1 MIDNNKCVLNS
12 KSAYLN
18 DFWRIM
24 WHWRL
29 DRIHSFY
36 TNIYINNNYVIYTVY
51 YFTVDFPYKNVD
63 KSPCAYRQI
72 SKLLYL
78 ISFIS
83 KLLIISKSPVH
94 SYSAE
99 PVWNV
104 ALCWSL
110 SHQLAVCLSD
120 LISFSSDRSSH
131 SPLVSCW
138 ALSCVSVLSLS
149 ACVCWSLVRQRPC
162 VCVCPGWKPPGSWSP
177 AVARQHLYPGRWAV
191 CGQALMAGL
200 QTTAGTPAWLQR
212 EIKCFRQ
219 RKTDRQKRR
228 SAEELQIRAAHVRLS

>member
-1 MIDNNKCVLNS
+1 MIDNNKCLLNS
-12 KSAYLN
+12 KSAYQN

-36 TNIYINNNYVIYTVY
+36 TNNNYVIYTVY
-51 YFTVDFPYKNVD
+51 YFRVDFPQKKFD

-110 SHQLAVCLSD
+110 SHQLAVCLIWSPS
-120 LISFSSDRSSH
+120 LLCRLTHLWFHAELCPVWVCSLCLRVCAGLRYTSVRVSVCVRAESRLVAGLRRWLVSTFTQEGGPFVGSLWWPGSRPRLVLLPESRERSNVSDRERQTGKRDGA
-131 SPLVSCW
+131 PRSC
-138 ALSCVSVLSLS
+138 
-149 ACVCWSLVRQRPC
+149 R
-162 VCVCPGWKPPGSWSP
+162 
-177 AVARQHLYPGRWAV
+177 
-191 CGQALMAGL
+191 
-200 QTTAGTPAWLQR
+200 
-212 EIKCFRQ
+212 
-219 RKTDRQKRR
+219 
-228 SAEELQIRAAHVRLS
+228 